1 MQRNACFSVTVAV
14 WVALALCGCS
24 ATPAQQQ
31 IDAGDTIQKCA
42 APICD
47 GLRVRECRNGA
58 VGDVI
63 DDCTADGA
71 CNRGR
76 CMSPACAA
84 VDRNPYSFQGCV
96 FYTAETDNVASD
108 AAAPTSFL
116 IANPGAEKAT
126 VTLEEQGAGGAWMT
140 KDTTTVPAGGAA
152 RLSVTGHEVVTS
164 GFNAADGL
172 RLLSTRPVT
181 VAQIESDDRDQM
193 ALSSGGTMLLPTHVL
208 ASHYMVMTYA
218 QSATGTPVSAV
229 GAPDGAGR
237 VLIVG
242 TEPRTTVNVKL
253 SPNAPTA
260 VTGMDTN
267 PFQLMLGDGDV
278 FQLWT
283 GADGEDLSG
292 TDIRADQP
300 IAVFSGNIVTTYGDT
315 APGVHSPDMAH
326 EQMPP
331 IASWSIS
338 YVAASLPPQ
347 ADACNTLLGQPGAS
361 VWRLL
366 AAVDNTTITFA
377 VPDGSGS
384 PPDPV
389 TLYAGQPAE
398 IVTTGDFVASSQNK
412 EKPFLMTQG
421 IDCEPSLSLAVS
433 ADLFFDDLTFAVL
446 PWFDQIAAVA
456 RKAGDKVMLD
466 DSPIPDAQFTSAGGG
481 YEVARVSLA
490 SCPSSQG
497 ACPHRLQGGP
507 FGVTVRG
514 MDVLASY
521 ALTMPAWS
529 ACRDPTDVSCGVP

>member
-1 MQRNACFSVTVAV
+1 MQRIACFSTSVALWV
-14 WVALALCGCS
+14 APWVALALQGCG

-31 IDAGDTIQKCA
+31 IDAGDAIQKCA
-42 APICD
+42 APAICD

-63 DDCTADGA
+63 DDCSADGA
-71 CNRGR
+71 CSQGR

-84 VDRNPYSFQGCV
+84 ADRVRNSFQGCV

-126 VTLEEQGAGGAWMT
+126 VTLEEMAAGGAWMM

-152 RLSVTGHEVVTS
+152 RFSVAGHEVVTS

-181 VAQIESDDRDQM
+181 IAQIESDDRDQM
-193 ALSSGGTMLLPTHVL
+193 ALSSGGTMLLPTHIL
-208 ASHYMVMTYA
+208 GSHYLAMTYA
-218 QSATGTPVSAV
+218 QSATGTAVSAA

-253 SPNAPTA
+253 SPNAATA
-260 VTGMDTN
+260 ITGMDTN
-267 PFQLMLGDGDV
+267 PFQFMLGDGDV

-292 TDIRADQP
+292 TDINADQP
-300 IAVFSGNIVTTYGDT
+300 IAVFSGNIVTTYGRT

-331 IASWSIS
+331 IVSWSTT

-347 ADACNTLLGQPGAS
+347 ANTCNTLLGQPGAS
-361 VWRLL
+361 IWRLL
-366 AAVDNTTITFA
+366 AAVDRTTVTFA
-377 VPDGSGS
+377 IPDGNGP
-384 PPDPV
+384 PPDPI
-389 TLYAGQPAE
+389 TLKAGQTAE
-398 IVTTGDFVASSQNK
+398 IVTTGDFVASST
-412 EKPFLMTQG
+412 EPFLMTQG

-433 ADLFFDDLTFAVL
+433 ADLFLDDLTFAVL
-446 PWFDQIAAVA
+446 PWFDQVAAVV
-456 RKAGDKVMLD
+456 RTQGVQVLLD
-466 DSPIPDAQFTSAGGG
+466 DSPIPDAQFTPAGDG
-481 YEVARVSLA
+481 YEVARVSLPT
-490 SCPSSQG
+490 CPSSQE
-497 ACPHRLQGGP
+497 ACAHRLQGT
-507 FGVTVRG
+507 FGVTLRG

-521 ALTMPAWS
+521 ALTMPAFPN
-529 ACRDPTDVSCGVP
+529 CRDSSDVCIQ